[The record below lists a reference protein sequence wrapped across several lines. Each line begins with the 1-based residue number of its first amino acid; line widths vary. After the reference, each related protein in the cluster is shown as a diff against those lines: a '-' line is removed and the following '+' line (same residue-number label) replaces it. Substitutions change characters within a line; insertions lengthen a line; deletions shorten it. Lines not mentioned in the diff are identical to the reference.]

1 MGFKFCSQ
9 RQNKN
14 TEYGKT
20 KQTTHSQ
27 KDNEPKKKPKKHM
40 QRLRH
45 THRKPL
51 RTKLKTIIRKQKSSK
66 IKQNKIGTG

>member
-1 MGFKFCSQ
+1 MFA
-9 RQNKN
+9 
-14 TEYGKT
+14 KT
-20 KQTTHSQ
+20 KQKHRIWQNKMNNTQQ

-51 RTKLKTIIRKQKSSK
+51 RTKLKTIIRKQKTSK
-66 IKQNKIGTG
+66 IKQNKIKTG